1 MAIFGLFGKKDNQSA
16 NPADKNPVRPKR
28 DDGSARPGNANDL
41 NDRTRQAQRNVARA
55 NATAMKI
62 DAIESEMSSEFIP
75 THAANSTLPGPPTVQ
90 QPALQPQQD
99 KTKPGKGP
107 QQLHKSFEATLPVMG
122 MSTEF
127 LLGEEAKAVAI
138 EATCSQEAQV
148 IEEAAILFANEQ
160 NEVVEQMLQAAI
172 HDPGSNNGS
181 RMAWLMLF
189 DLYQITG
196 KQKQFENLSI
206 EYASKFETSPPAWIE
221 CAKNNQPQTSA
232 PAKGVTPTIPFSG
245 KLDGNIVK
253 LLERAQKLGETTQN
267 LRLDFSRV
275 TEVNPIGCGL
285 LLRILQK
292 LQSSNHDLIL
302 VGAPELADK
311 IRAIL
316 QVGRRDETEAPWLL
330 LLEILRLLNREK
342 DFEEASI
349 DYCITFEVSPPAFVA
364 PKNKVTTAAAE
375 ETGSVNTV
383 SDCFVMPSVID
394 GKIETLISAI
404 STFSATHNPVVLD
417 CSRLN
422 RVDFTAA
429 GELTSGLA
437 PLCGEGR
444 KIELHNV
451 NHLVVVLFN
460 VMGLKEFVRILPRKV

>member
-16 NPADKNPVRPKR
+16 IPADKNSARPKR
-28 DDGSARPGNANDL
+28 DDGSSRLGNTNDL
-41 NDRTRQAQRNVARA
+41 NERAKQAQRNVARA
-55 NATAMKI
+55 TATARKI

-75 THAANSTLPGPPTVQ
+75 THAANSTLPGPATVQ
-90 QPALQPQQD
+90 QPVPEPV
-99 KTKPGKGP
+99 KPKSGKGQ
-107 QQLHKSFEATLPVMG
+107 QQLQKSFEATLPVMG

-127 LLGEEAKAVAI
+127 LLGEEGKSVAI
-138 EATCSQEAQV
+138 DITNSEDAQV

-160 NEVVEQMLQAAI
+160 NEVVEQMLQGAI
-172 HDPGSNNGS
+172 HDPGTNNGS
-181 RMAWLMLF
+181 RMPWLMLF

-206 EYASKFETSPPAWIE
+206 EFANKFETSPPAWVE
-221 CAKNNQPQTSA
+221 NTKNDQLQTSA
-232 PAKGVTPTIPFSG
+232 APKGATPTVPFSG

-253 LLERAQKLGETTQN
+253 LLERAQKLGESTKD
-267 LRLDFSRV
+267 LRLEFSRV
-275 TEVNPIGCGL
+275 TDVNPIGCGL

-292 LQSSNHDLIL
+292 LQNSEHDLIL

-375 ETGSVNTV
+375 DSGSVNTV
-383 SDCFVMPSVID
+383 SDCFVMPTVIE
-394 GKIETLISAI
+394 GKIESLISAI
-404 STFSATHNPVVLD
+404 STFSAGHNPVVLD

-429 GELTSGLA
+429 GELTSSLA
-437 PLCGEGR
+437 PLCTESR

-460 VMGLKEFVRILPRKV
+460 VMGLKEFVRIHPRKV

>member
-1 MAIFGLFGKKDNQSA
+1 MAIFGLFGKKDNQSPT
-16 NPADKNPVRPKR
+16 PADKSSARPKR
-28 DDGSARPGNANDL
+28 DDGASRPNNGSDSNE
-41 NDRTRQAQRNVARA
+41 RIRQAQRNVARA

-90 QPALQPQQD
+90 QPASQSHAGPE
-99 KTKPGKGP
+99 KPGKGP
-107 QQLHKSFEATLPVMG
+107 QQLQKSFEATLPVMG

-127 LLGEEAKAVAI
+127 LLGEEGKAAAI
-138 EATCSQEAQV
+138 EATSSEEAQL

-160 NEVVEQMLQAAI
+160 NEVVEQMLQGAI
-172 HDPGSNNGS
+172 HEPNANNGS
-181 RMAWLMLF
+181 RLAWLMLF

-196 KQKQFENLSI
+196 NQNQFENLSI
-206 EYASKFETSPPAWIE
+206 EYANKFETSPPAWIE
-221 CAKNNQPQTSA
+221 SAKSNQPEAST
-232 PAKGVTPTIPFSG
+232 PAKGVTPTVPFSG
-245 KLDGNIVK
+245 KLDGNIIK
-253 LLERAQKLGETTQN
+253 LLERAQKLGETTKN
-267 LRLDFSRV
+267 LRLEFSRV

-285 LLRILQK
+285 LLRILHK
-292 LQSSNHDLIL
+292 LQNSEHDLIL

-364 PKNKVTTAAAE
+364 PKNKVTTAAADE
-375 ETGSVNTV
+375 SGSVNTV
-383 SDCFVMPSVID
+383 SDCFVMPPVIE
-394 GKIETLISAI
+394 GKIEPLVSAI
-404 STFSATHNPVVLD
+404 STFSATHNPVILD

-429 GELTSGLA
+429 GELTSSLA

-460 VMGLKEFVRILPRKV
+460 VMGLKEFVQIQPRKV